1 MYADKNILDLKIIY
15 EDKQFHLSC
24 VYGNLSF
31 KLRHLVW
38 ERLLR
43 FRVNRTGSWCML
55 GDFNEI
61 LNNFEKIGGP
71 RRNDSTFQD
80 FSEMLQICGMMELP
94 STGNSFTWSGRRGNL
109 WIQSKLDRAFGNKDW
124 FSQFLAANQA
134 FLPKRGSDH
143 RPVLVKLI
151 SSQESYKGS
160 FRFDKRMLHKPLVR
174 EAINNAWNSNLQSTN
189 NSVASRLRLCR
200 KALSKWK
207 KENQLNSKDMISKLQ
222 ADLED
227 EESLISPS
235 FGRMDFLKRSLVRP
249 YKDEE
254 NFWKQKNKD
263 VWILHGDSNT
273 KVFHEAVKASRSRNE
288 IGKLLDKNGFYQ
300 RSKASKGQVAIQ
312 YFLDLFKSTNS
323 ENYTEFF
330 HDFPKKVTSVM
341 NHHLTMKVS
350 AKEVKDAVFS
360 IKPDSAPGA
369 DGMSGHFFQS
379 FWDIV
384 GDRFTSEVLG
394 FFETG
399 VLPAEWNYTQ
409 ICLIPKIVN
418 ATSMSDLRPI
428 SLCTVM
434 YKTVSKILASRLQ
447 KFLPNIV
454 SSTQS
459 AFVKDCL
466 ISDNIILAH
475 EAIHSLRT
483 HDTVSRT
490 YMAAKTDISKAFDRV
505 EWTYLQALLRALGFA
520 EVWVKWIMSCVSSVK
535 YSVLINGQAHGFI
548 VPQRGLRQ
556 GDPLSPFL
564 FVLCMEGLTHLLN
577 QASNKGLLSGIQFNN
592 DGPTVNHLFFADD
605 SLFLFKAEVDQCQIF
620 QDILC
625 KYSKAT
631 GQAINLE
638 KSSLTFGKN
647 ISLDVRK
654 QIQLKL
660 GIFSEGGVGKYLG
673 LPECFSGSKI
683 EMLAYIQDK
692 MKGRMSCWY
701 TRFLSQAGKE
711 IFLKSVAMAMP
722 IYAMSCFRLRKST
735 CRNLT
740 SAVAAFW
747 WRSSE
752 DKGKIHWL
760 SWDKLCVPK
769 HLGGMGF
776 KDIELFNQALLAK
789 QAWRIL
795 SDQSSLLSR
804 FLKSRY
810 FPYLLL
816 WDLDLLTLGEAY
828 CTVEN
833 FWLKV

>member
-1 MYADKNILDLKIIY
+1 
-15 EDKQFHLSC
+15 
-24 VYGNLSF
+24 
-31 KLRHLVW
+31 
-38 ERLLR
+38 
-43 FRVNRTGSWCML
+43 ML

-61 LNNFEKIGGP
+61 LNNSEKIGGP

-124 FSQFLAANQA
+124 FSQFSAANQA

-151 SSQESYKGS
+151 SSQEPYKGS
-160 FRFDKRMLHKPLVR
+160 FRFDKRMLHKPFVR
-174 EAINNAWNSNLQSTN
+174 EAINNAWNSNLQ
-189 NSVASRLRLCR
+189 R
-200 KALSKWK
+200 W
-207 KENQLNSKDMISKLQ
+207 I
-222 ADLED
+222 
-227 EESLISPS
+227 
-235 FGRMDFLKRSLVRP
+235 SLVRA

-273 KVFHEAVKASRSRNE
+273 KVFHEAIKASRSRNE

-300 RSKASKGQVAIQ
+300 RSEASKGQVAIQ

-323 ENYTEFF
+323 ENYTKFF

-350 AKEVKDAVFS
+350 AEEVKDAVFS
-360 IKPDSAPGA
+360 IKPADSAPGA

-379 FWDIV
+379 YWDIV
-384 GDRFTSEVLG
+384 GDQFTTEVLG

-434 YKTVSKILASRLQ
+434 YKTVSKILASRIQ
-447 KFLPNIV
+447 RFLPDIV

-459 AFVKDCL
+459 AFVKDRL

-490 YMAAKTDISKAFDRV
+490 YMAAKTDMSKAFDRV
-505 EWTYLQALLRALGFA
+505 ELTYLQALLRALGFA

-556 GDPLSPFL
+556 
-564 FVLCMEGLTHLLN
+564 
-577 QASNKGLLSGIQFNN
+577 
-592 DGPTVNHLFFADD
+592 
-605 SLFLFKAEVDQCQIF
+605 
-620 QDILC
+620 DILC

-631 GQAINLE
+631 GQVINLE

-673 LPECFSGSKI
+673 VPECFSGSKI
-683 EMLAYIQDK
+683 EMLAYIQEK

-711 IFLKSVAMAMP
+711 IILKSVALAMP
-722 IYAMSCFRLRKST
+722 IYAMSCFRLPKTT

-740 SAVAAFW
+740 SAMAAFW

-760 SWDKLCVPK
+760 S
-769 HLGGMGF
+769 
-776 KDIELFNQALLAK
+776 
-789 QAWRIL
+789 
-795 SDQSSLLSR
+795 
-804 FLKSRY
+804 
-810 FPYLLL
+810 
-816 WDLDLLTLGEAY
+816 
-828 CTVEN
+828 
-833 FWLKV
+833 